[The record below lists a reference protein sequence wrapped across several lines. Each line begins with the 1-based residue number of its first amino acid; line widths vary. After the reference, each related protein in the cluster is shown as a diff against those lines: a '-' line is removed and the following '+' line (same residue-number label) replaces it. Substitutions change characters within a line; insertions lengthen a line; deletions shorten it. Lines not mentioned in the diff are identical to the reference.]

1 MKSPSWL
8 ALPRALHLRVRSF
21 IGAGMRSKRNRSGSP
36 RRSVRI
42 AKSRVQSSHTPEPS
56 LGWHLRRIVAIVIAF
71 CIFGGALNVAPPAF
85 AAEANGVG
93 LMQSLKGFF
102 TKLWDPDASDADKL
116 GTAFIYDES
125 GNLLSE
131 TGTGGANSTGSTQYI
146 YLPTAD
152 GPMPIAALI
161 DGQMVAVHS
170 DHLNTPRRLTDA
182 NGQVIWQWAY
192 SAFGDEQPTVAA
204 NRFANVEATPNLGMR
219 AGITEIVFNLRGRGR
234 YYDKESGLDDNHF
247 RTYCPAC
254 GRYTQPDPMGLDGGW
269 NRFGHANQNT
279 LKYTD
284 PDGRFAFLLPAAPT
298 IGGWAAGAVG
308 ATAGAVLGWNVFG
321 PMLND
326 GSDPSRGLP
335 PEGIKPPIPEADQCK
350 PGPASRPS
358 ERDKGGQSLWDPN
371 GGEWRWFP
379 GDKWHN
385 PHWDNNAHDRPNSPW
400 VNVPHGGLPPVKS

>member
-8 ALPRALHLRVRSF
+8 ALPRALHLRVRSL
-21 IGAGMRSKRNRSGSP
+21 IGAGTRSKRNRFGSP
-36 RRSVRI
+36 RRAVRI
-42 AKSRVQSSHTPEPS
+42 AKSRVQRSRTPEPS

-71 CIFGGALNVAPPAF
+71 CIFGGALNVALPAS
-85 AAEANGVG
+85 AAEANGAG

-102 TKLWDPDASDADKL
+102 TKLWDPNASDAEKL
-116 GTAFIYDES
+116 GTAFMYDES

-152 GPMPIAALI
+152 GPMPIAAVI

-204 NRFANVEATPNLGMR
+204 NRFAKAETTPNLGTL
-219 AGITEIVFNLRGRGR
+219 GITEIVFNLRGRGR
-234 YYDKESGLDDNHF
+234 YHDKESGLDDNHF

-279 LKYTD
+279 LSYTD
-284 PDGRFAFLLPAAPT
+284 PDGRLAFLLPAAPAM
-298 IGGWAAGAVG
+298 GGWVAGAAGAGMG
-308 ATAGAVLGWNVFG
+308 AMVGWNVFG
-321 PMLND
+321 PMLAK
-326 GSDPSRGLP
+326 P
-335 PEGIKPPIPEADQCK
+335 PENAY
-350 PGPASRPS
+350 
-358 ERDKGGQSLWDPN
+358 DPN
-371 GGEWRWFP
+371 GPKAPGKPGAAEGFNDPKGGEDWVRNPNP
-379 GDKWHN
+379 GRGGSSHGWQD
-385 PHWDNNAHDRPNSPW
+385 DRGRVWCPTGQGGRA
-400 VNVPHGGLPPVKS
+400 HGGPH

>member
-42 AKSRVQSSHTPEPS
+42 AKSRVQRSRISEPS
-56 LGWHLRRIVAIVIAF
+56 PWWHLRRIVAIVFAF
-71 CIFGGALNVAPPAF
+71 CIFGGALNVAPPAS
-85 AAEANGVG
+85 AAEANGAG

-102 TKLWDPDASDADKL
+102 TKLWDPNASDAEKL
-116 GTAFIYDES
+116 GTAYMYDEG
-125 GNLLSE
+125 GNLISE

-204 NRFANVEATPNLGMR
+204 NRFAKAETTPNLGTL
-219 AGITEIVFNLRGRGR
+219 GITEIVFNLRGRGR
-234 YYDKESGLDDNHF
+234 YYDKESGL
-247 RTYCPAC
+247 
-254 GRYTQPDPMGLDGGW
+254 
-269 NRFGHANQNT
+269 
-279 LKYTD
+279 
-284 PDGRFAFLLPAAPT
+284 
-298 IGGWAAGAVG
+298 
-308 ATAGAVLGWNVFG
+308 
-321 PMLND
+321 D